1 MGFCAKTQQIFFAEF
16 CDETAHS
23 RRPNMCWQ
31 KVGPNW
37 QKVNAKLAN
46 FAIKQANRRTTR
58 DWQNMPQQMLYIYR
72 WKDLDY
78 KKNIARKCFQ
88 GMIWK
93 KMLPGGEIY
102 RATLPFYTIL
112 RVLLT
117 ILERKIVFVYFVGSE
132 NYGGK
137 RWRPSSLLIVTV
149 AGVFIC
155 CNFMNNATKII
166 FGCQMSNPLHYTFD
180 IFKW

>member
-23 RRPNMCWQ
+23 RQPNMCWQ

-46 FAIKQANRRTTR
+46 LAIKQANRRTTR

-72 WKDLDY
+72 WKYLDY
-78 KKNIARKCFQ
+78 KKNSSKVFSGHDMEENDAWVWNLSRNSSSAPSYECYWLYF
-88 GMIWK
+88 K
-93 KMLPGGEIY
+93 K
-102 RATLPFYTIL
+102 
-112 RVLLT
+112 
-117 ILERKIVFVYFVGSE
+117 KIVFVYIVGSE

>member
-23 RRPNMCWQ
+23 RQPNMCWQ

-46 FAIKQANRRTTR
+46 LAIKQANRRTTR
-58 DWQNMPQQMLYIYR
+58 DWQNMPQQMLYIYT
-72 WKDLDY
+72 WKYLDY
-78 KKNIARKCFQ
+78 KKTARKCFQ
-88 GMIWK
+88 GMTWK
-93 KMLPGGEIY
+93 KMMPGCEIY
-102 RATLPFYTIL
+102 RAILPL
-112 RVLLT
+112 HHLT
-117 ILERKIVFVYFVGSE
+117 SVIDYISRKKIVFVYIVGSE